1 MEWVETTGKTIDEAK
16 EAALDELGVD
26 EQDAEFE
33 ILAEP
38 KMGLFGRVRSEGRV
52 RARVRPTTPRAKED
66 RRDRRR
72 RNRAATSH
80 DGEPTTAAPK
90 APAAKSTAA
99 KATASSGT
107 SSRAAAKRAG
117 SRATALSVGTDTDDD
132 TVVESTGEEDTST
145 EAGTG
150 PARPRRNRRRRSGR
164 GAGTSG
170 AASGGADTTASPDG
184 TVEDTPA
191 PAEPAKKTGNRRR
204 RPVETTTSSL
214 RHLDDA
220 DDEAA
225 TEEGADMEVAL
236 EEQGGVAT
244 EFLHGLVER
253 FGLTAAIDV
262 SQPDEDTLNI
272 QLSGGDL
279 GLLIGPKGATLLSIQ
294 DLTRT
299 VVQRKTGAGNGRIYV
314 DISGYRQKRAE
325 ALARF
330 TTKVASDVL
339 AKQQRIALEPMS
351 APDRKVVHDTAA
363 AIDGV
368 STLSEGEE
376 PRRRVVIIP
385 AES

>member
-72 RNRAATSH
+72 RNRAAAAA
-80 DGEPTTAAPK
+80 DGESESAPPK
-90 APAAKSTAA
+90 AAATKKTGGRGKGRSSTPAAAA
-99 KATASSGT
+99 ASSDADTDTASAPT
-107 SSRAAAKRAG
+107 EADSSADTDVLAG
-117 SRATALSVGTDTDDD
+117 S
-132 TVVESTGEEDTST
+132 TG
-145 EAGTG
+145 
-150 PARPRRNRRRRSGR
+150 PRRNRRRRGGR
-164 GAGTSG
+164 GTGSGVAAAAGPETNSE
-170 AASGGADTTASPDG
+170 GADTTASPDG
-184 TVEDTPA
+184 SVEGTPA
-191 PAEPAKKTGNRRR
+191 AAAPAKKAGTRRR
-204 RPVETTTSSL
+204 RPVETTTTSL

-220 DDEAA
+220 DNEAA
-225 TEEGADMEVAL
+225 TEGADMEVAL
-236 EEQGGVAT
+236 EEQGGVAS

-253 FGLTAAIDV
+253 FGLTAAIDI

-314 DISGYRQKRAE
+314 DVSGYRQKRAE

-330 TTKVASDVL
+330 TTKVASDVV
-339 AKQQRIALEPMS
+339 ANQQRIALEPMS
-351 APDRKVVHDTAA
+351 APDRKVVHDTASD
-363 AIDGV
+363 IDGV

-385 AES
+385 AEG